1 MKSLPLVLN
10 GVLAIAVAV
19 LFYFQF
25 ADKQPEARKNT
36 VDSAVIDS
44 VSSMLKIAYINQD
57 TLWNRYKLIDD
68 LQADLEAERAKSER
82 KVEQRS
88 ALLEKQLEQ
97 MARELQTKAADF
109 EAKAQGMNEVLRNS
123 KMQELQSLQQN
134 AQAFSM
140 EAEQEI
146 GQLQQSLQSKLMD
159 KELAGTSKVN
169 NNIKAFLKEY
179 NQEYGFSFVLAY
191 SDQAGG
197 ILLGDPA
204 LNITADVVAG
214 LNAIYDAEKAAEEAA
229 KKK

>member
-1 MKSLPLVLN
+1 MRSLPLVLN
-10 GVLAIAVAV
+10 GILAIAVAV

-25 ADKQPEARKNT
+25 ADKQPAARKNT

-44 VSSMLKIAYINQD
+44 ISNKLKIAYINQD
-57 TLWNRYKLIDD
+57 TVWSRYELIED
-68 LQADLEAERAKSER
+68 LQADLEVERTKSER

-88 ALLEKQLEQ
+88 TLLEKQLEQ

-109 EAKAQGMNEVLRNS
+109 EAKAQGMNEVLRNN

-140 EAEQEI
+140 EAEQEV
-146 GQLQQSLQSKLMD
+146 GQLQQSLQTKLMD
-159 KELAGTSKVN
+159 KELAGTTKVN

-179 NQEYGFSFVLAY
+179 NQEYGFNYVLAY

-204 LNITADVVAG
+204 LDITADVVAG
-214 LNAIYDAEKAAEEAA
+214 LNAIYDAEQAA
-229 KKK
+229 KEADKKK